1 MNRFMGMTPDQ
12 SFNMV
17 GFKKWAKEFC
27 DENGLITFQH
37 FYIGKIPGH
46 QCYFSG
52 CAICWYQD
60 MYEYPNGGR
69 PAPKLYIKCANLNC
83 QNDME
88 KYMCFICK
96 NEFCPQC
103 LFKLLNSDSDWQCQS
118 CLYSLHGDMFKQS
131 QKEIEKLL
139 S

>member
-1 MNRFMGMTPDQ
+1 MNQFIGMTPNEFFD
-12 SFNMV
+12 NV
-17 GFKKWAKEFC
+17 GFYKWAKEFC

-37 FYIGKIPGH
+37 YHIGKIQGH

-69 PAPKLYIKCANLNC
+69 PAPKLYFKCSNLNC
-83 QNDME
+83 KNDME
-88 KYMCFICK
+88 KHVCEICK
-96 NEFCPQC
+96 NKFCPQC
-103 LFKLLNSDSDWQCQS
+103 LFTLLNDDSDWHCQT
-118 CLYSLHGDMFKQS
+118 CLYLPGGYMFQHS

-139 S
+139 K